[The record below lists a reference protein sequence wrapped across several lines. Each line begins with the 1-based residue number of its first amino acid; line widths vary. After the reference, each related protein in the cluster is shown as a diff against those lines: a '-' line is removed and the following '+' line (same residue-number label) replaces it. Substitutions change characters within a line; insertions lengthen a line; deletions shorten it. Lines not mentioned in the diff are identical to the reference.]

1 MAIELLHQG
10 FDGLDLAF
18 KAQLKV
24 PIAGL
29 LARARDDAAT
39 RHEPQLVN
47 LAGHPVHVLEGG
59 ARGGYRYKCD
69 TGPLGA
75 IWFFKTPSARDPWG
89 VRVTVKSLP
98 LAKNGIHAVYEELK
112 AFVAHTCS
120 NYSEEDVS
128 IGRVDYALD
137 FLLDGFVLTPD
148 QFVMHSRLTRTED
161 RESSEVGRSGRV
173 YSVRIGKMPGQQ
185 IAFYDKRS
193 DVLSKSKLEWWE
205 IWNSN
210 LSLRDLPPICPG
222 NTKNRIWRIEFRAG
236 KHFLKKQK
244 SITSLEE
251 FLQVGGSLFA
261 EMADGIRYTF
271 PCEDT
276 NRARWPSHPIW
287 SSVQSHLALGLSEM
301 MGAISSD
308 RVREITRSKLIELLE
323 QQIVGC
329 AATQLVAMELD
340 DVEVCDQARVVS
352 DRLIALIQADPKRFC
367 EKLRAA
373 TDRYHFIVSS
383 RV

>member
-1 MAIELLHQG
+1 
-10 FDGLDLAF
+10 
-18 KAQLKV
+18 
-24 PIAGL
+24 
-29 LARARDDAAT
+29 
-39 RHEPQLVN
+39 
-47 LAGHPVHVLEGG
+47 
-59 ARGGYRYKCD
+59 
-69 TGPLGA
+69 
-75 IWFFKTPSARDPWG
+75 
-89 VRVTVKSLP
+89 
-98 LAKNGIHAVYEELK
+98 
-112 AFVAHTCS
+112 
-120 NYSEEDVS
+120 
-128 IGRVDYALD
+128 
-137 FLLDGFVLTPD
+137 
-148 QFVMHSRLTRTED
+148 
-161 RESSEVGRSGRV
+161 
-173 YSVRIGKMPGQQ
+173 
-185 IAFYDKRS
+185 
-193 DVLSKSKLEWWE
+193 
-205 IWNSN
+205 
-210 LSLRDLPPICPG
+210 
-222 NTKNRIWRIEFRAG
+222 
-236 KHFLKKQK
+236 
-244 SITSLEE
+244 
-251 FLQVGGSLFA
+251 
-261 EMADGIRYTF
+261 MADGIRYTF